1 MSFASQMK
9 TACERIEKKLFA
21 YRRAVIKRLFTRIVE
36 ATPVDTGKARDNWFP
51 SIGAPVESDYNEVA
65 GKRVTLS
72 RISDVVN
79 KLEGGE
85 TVFIR
90 NNRPYIV
97 ALEHGWSNQAPAGMM
112 SLEVARFSDTAKE
125 VAREEG
131 LA

>member
-1 MSFASQMK
+1 MSFESQVRA
-9 TACERIEKKLFA
+9 ACERIEKRLFG

-51 SIGAPVESDYNEVA
+51 SIGAPVEMDFDAVA
-65 GKRVTLS
+65 GKRVTLT
-72 RISDVVN
+72 RVNDVVARMQ
-79 KLEGGE
+79 GGE

-112 SLEVARFSDTAKE
+112 SMEVARFQATAQE